1 MLSEAA
7 LGFFYLKNMSNEIQY
22 KRIQL
27 ENGLKVVGEIHP
39 YGNAVSLGFALS
51 LGSRDEQDADL
62 QGACHLLEHLCFKST
77 EKYNSFEL
85 VNKWESRGGDL
96 NAFTAKEYT
105 CFHAYGLKEDLEMGL
120 DILTQIVFYNN
131 WSEKDF
137 KAEQSVV
144 SQEILVSHDNPE
156 DFLFDDFTSKYFEGG
171 PMAHPI
177 FGSIESVRDM
187 DIDKLRAFQEMYYR
201 PENCVLAVAGNFDW
215 EELIKILPKFLP
227 KSKSEFIDNRVYPP
241 LRGNSFLHF
250 EKRKSHHN
258 HFLMSYPSHSLREGR
273 FFESSIL
280 TNHLSGGMNSLLFQK
295 IREDRALCYQ
305 ISASYGPSQQAGMFS
320 LYSSTQEDKLIALVE
335 ESLSLLKEIKENS
348 LQQSEIDAS
357 AEQIRCGL
365 LLGETDIDSRMN
377 SLIYDEIFSRE
388 YLSVEQLIEG
398 LQKVDSDSMREYL
411 QKYFELERSSFYF
424 FGSLNKSTQKSLESV
439 CSRFMLDA

>member
-1 MLSEAA
+1 
-7 LGFFYLKNMSNEIQY
+7 MSNEIQH

-27 ENGLKVVGEIHP
+27 DNGLKVVGEIHP
-39 YGNAVSLGFALS
+39 YGNAVSLGFALKI
-51 LGSRDEQDADL
+51 GSRDEQESEL

-120 DILTQIVFYNN
+120 DLLTQIVFYNN
-131 WSEKDF
+131 WSEKDLQ
-137 KAEQSVV
+137 AEQSVV

-156 DFLFDDFTSKYFEGG
+156 DFLFDDFTSKYFAGG

-187 DIDKLRAFQEMYYR
+187 DIEKLRDFQALYYR

-215 EELIKILPKFLP
+215 DELIRQLPQFLP
-227 KSKSEFIDNRVYPP
+227 KGESSFKDDRIYPP

-295 IREDRALCYQ
+295 IREDLALCYQ

-320 LYSSTQEDKLIALVE
+320 LYSSTQEDKMVPLVQE
-335 ESLSLLKEIKENS
+335 CLNLLKEIKEKS
-348 LQQSEIDAS
+348 LTQQEIDAS

-388 YLSVEQLIEG
+388 YLNVEALIEG
-398 LQKVDSDSMREYL
+398 LQKVDLNSMEEYL
-411 QKYFELERSSFYF
+411 QNYFELERSSFYF
-424 FGSLNKSTQKSLESV
+424 FGDISKSTQKLLESV
-439 CSRFMLDA
+439 CSPFLVLD